1 MRVGQLLVL
10 AVVSAGAVVATD
22 LAMHSSLLRLL
33 RPRVV
38 SPADGAIVT
47 GPVSVSWE
55 GPQPMQAT
63 LTGSGQRI
71 DLGLRES
78 PFEIDPSRFPR
89 PGQYGIELRVP
100 RFGAFI
106 GADRRFMVRR
116 ARERVADAEA
126 PAIDEPAAPASARP
140 PAPGNSETNQQ
151 MQAERDQLRTKVED
165 LEDQIVKLREDNA
178 DLGQALDELQADTD
192 ARLAA
197 ADQQRDELAREH
209 LLALQENQFLR
220 LRMDSIPP
228 CTVWG
233 YLTYPR
239 PQTNPPSRLVLVSDR
254 NGTVFRSEADC
265 SRVRRTDRGGASAC
279 VCVGAVW
286 GQ

>member
-1 MRVGQLLVL
+1 MRVRQ
-10 AVVSAGAVVATD
+10 VVGIALISAGAVAAID
-22 LAMHSSLLRLL
+22 LTMNSSLLRLL

-63 LTGSGQRI
+63 LTGSGQRV

-78 PFEIDPSRFPR
+78 PFEIDPARFPR
-89 PGQYGIELRVP
+89 PGQYGIELRAP

-106 GADRRFMVRR
+106 GADRLFMVRR
-116 ARERVADAEA
+116 ARERAAQAAEP
-126 PAIDEPAAPASARP
+126 PAESPPSKP
-140 PAPGNSETNQQ
+140 PAPQPAAGDGADAQL
-151 MQAERDQLRTKVED
+151 QAERDQLRAEVEI
-165 LEDQIVKLREDNA
+165 LQSQLTKLREDNA

-197 ADQQRDELAREH
+197 ANQEREELAREH

-220 LRMDSIPP
+220 LRMANIPP

-233 YLTYPR
+233 YIAYPR
-239 PQTNPPSRLVLVSDR
+239 PQTNPPSRVIMVSDR
-254 NGTVFRSEADC
+254 SGAVFRSEADC
-265 SRVRRTDRGGASAC
+265 ARVRRGDPVGASPC